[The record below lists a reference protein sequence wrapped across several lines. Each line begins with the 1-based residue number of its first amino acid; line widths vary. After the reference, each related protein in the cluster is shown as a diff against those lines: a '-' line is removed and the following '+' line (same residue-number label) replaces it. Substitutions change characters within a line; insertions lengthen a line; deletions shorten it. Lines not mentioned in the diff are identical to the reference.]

1 MEPRSTIES
10 CTPSRRL
17 YASAI
22 VPNTTRLVSIVDD
35 DHSVRRALR
44 RLVRLAGFTAA
55 ETFASAED
63 FLTSTFLEQ
72 TACLVLDIHLNGG
85 MSGFE
90 LQTRLT
96 ADRIVIPIIFIAAHD
111 DVLTRERAEASGA
124 VAYLRKP
131 FDDELLLD
139 AIRGAVGGVEWS
151 VGNDH
156 RLDQGPNREARWR
169 RIA

>member
-1 MEPRSTIES
+1 
-10 CTPSRRL
+10 
-17 YASAI
+17 
-22 VPNTTRLVSIVDD
+22 VPNTTRLISIVDD

-44 RLVRLAGFTAA
+44 RLVQLAGFTA

-63 FLTSTFLEQ
+63 FLTSSSLDR

-85 MSGFE
+85 MSGFA
-90 LQTRLT
+90 LQARLI
-96 ADRIVIPIIFIAAHD
+96 ADRIAIPIIFIAAHD
-111 DVLTRERAEASGA
+111 DVLTRERAEASGV